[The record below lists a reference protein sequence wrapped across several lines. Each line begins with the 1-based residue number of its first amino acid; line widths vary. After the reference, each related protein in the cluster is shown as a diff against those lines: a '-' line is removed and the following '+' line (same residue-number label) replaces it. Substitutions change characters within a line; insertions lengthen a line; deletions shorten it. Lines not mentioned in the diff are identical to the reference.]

1 MLSVAASGFVIQ
13 VKDMAAYLAT
23 ILIDKGFMIFFFS
36 DNWLNF
42 LAISKLST
50 LERILGAVKRT
61 STKLQMRSC
70 LATQYDLT

>member
-23 ILIDKGFMIFFFS
+23 ILIDKGFMIFFS
-36 DNWLNF
+36 DNWLDF